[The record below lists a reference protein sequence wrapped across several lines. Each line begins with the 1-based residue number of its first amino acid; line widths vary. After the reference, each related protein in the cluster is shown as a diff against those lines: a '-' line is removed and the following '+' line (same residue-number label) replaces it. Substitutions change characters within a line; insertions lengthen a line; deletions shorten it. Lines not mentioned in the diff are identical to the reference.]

1 MRQPRQEVEETV
13 KMTAESNP
21 SAAAPVL
28 RSALESAA
36 GEGYLP

>member
-1 MRQPRQEVEETV
+1 MSQLRQEAAETV

-21 SAAAPVL
+21 LVADVL